1 MRNPL
6 KSKSP
11 KEMASDAY
19 HNEYMRIAGYLN
31 RKDRR
36 TAQGQLVVA
45 NAKIAALQAEN
56 EVLRQMLPD
65 GD

>member
-19 HNEYMRIAGYLN
+19 HGEYMRIAGHLN

-36 TAQGQLVVA
+36 TAHGQLIVA
-45 NAKIAALQAEN
+45 NAKIAALKAEN
-56 EVLRQMLPD
+56 EMLRQMMPD
-65 GD
+65 SE